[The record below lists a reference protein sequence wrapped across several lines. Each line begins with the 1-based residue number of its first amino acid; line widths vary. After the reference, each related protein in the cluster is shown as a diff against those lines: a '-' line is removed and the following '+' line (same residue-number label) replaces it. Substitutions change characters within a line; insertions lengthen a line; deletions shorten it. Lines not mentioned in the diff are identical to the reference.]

1 MVGECS
7 GAASLRIRQ
16 DLFKDASVWSPSF
29 PLRTILVGVGGLQQG
44 VGSVKEGVG
53 RVEEGVERV
62 DEGWNGGRAAVCM

>member
-29 PLRTILVGVGGLQQG
+29 PLRTLLVGVGVG
-44 VGSVKEGVG
+44 VR
-53 RVEEGVERV
+53 RVEEGVGSVE
-62 DEGWNGGRAAVCM
+62 EAWESGSTAVCT